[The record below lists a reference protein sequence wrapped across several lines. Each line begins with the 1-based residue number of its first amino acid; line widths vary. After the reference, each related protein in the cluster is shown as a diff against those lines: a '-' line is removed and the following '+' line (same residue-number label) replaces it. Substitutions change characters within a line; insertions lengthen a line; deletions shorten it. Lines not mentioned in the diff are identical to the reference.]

1 MKYISILGS
10 SGSIGTQALNF
21 IAQTK
26 NEFKVCGLTVNKNT
40 ELLKKQVL
48 KFKPEAVCIYD
59 DTYVEEFKTWAK
71 KEKIKIKVYTGVDGL
86 NKIATLPKVQTVL
99 SSVVGAIGIYPL
111 LEAINTGKN
120 IATANKE
127 ALVMAGNL
135 IMKKAKQKGVAIL
148 PVDSEH
154 SAIFQCIANNN
165 KKEIKRI
172 LLTASGGPFYKSQK
186 DFSKIT
192 VEEALNHPTWKMG
205 KKITIDSATLMN
217 KGLEAIEASVLF
229 DIPINKIDIV
239 IHPQSII
246 HSMVEFT
253 DGCVMAQ
260 MSNPDMTLPIQYA
273 LTYPNRTDCHIKPL
287 NLFDIQKLEFYKP
300 NFKKFECLNIAYNCA
315 GIGYSAPAVMSAAN
329 EVAVYSFINKKIKF
343 NEIPQTVKE
352 VLKKHK
358 LIKTNKIKDLIK
370 ADLWARQQATAI
382 IESKKR

>member
-21 IAQTK
+21 ISQTK
-26 NEFKVCGLTVNKNT
+26 NEFKVCGLTVNKNI

-59 DTYVEEFKTWAK
+59 DTYVEEFKTWAR
-71 KEKIKIKVYTGVDGL
+71 KEKIKIKVYTGIDGL
-86 NKIATLPKVQTVL
+86 NKIATLPKVQMVL

-111 LEAINTGKN
+111 LEAINAGKN

-287 NLFDIQKLEFYKP
+287 NLFDVQKLEFYKP

-315 GIGYSAPAVMSAAN
+315 GIGHSAPAVMSAAN
-329 EVAVYSFINKKIKF
+329 EIAVYSFINKKIKF
-343 NEIPQTVKE
+343 NEIPQIVKE

-370 ADLWARQQATAI
+370 VDLWARQQATVI

>member
-21 IAQTK
+21 ISQTK
-26 NEFKVCGLTVNKNT
+26 NEFKVCGLTVNKNI

-71 KEKIKIKVYTGVDGL
+71 KEKIKIKVYTGIDGL
-86 NKIATLPKVQTVL
+86 NKIATLPKVQMVL

-111 LEAINTGKN
+111 LEAINAGKN

-287 NLFDIQKLEFYKP
+287 NLFDVQKLEFYKP

-315 GIGYSAPAVMSAAN
+315 GIGHSAPAVMSAAN
-329 EVAVYSFINKKIKF
+329 EIAVYSFINKKIKF
-343 NEIPQTVKE
+343 NEIPQIVKE

-370 ADLWARQQATAI
+370 VDLWARQQATAT

>member
-21 IAQTK
+21 ISQTK
-26 NEFKVCGLTVNKNT
+26 NEFKVCGLTVNKNI

-71 KEKIKIKVYTGVDGL
+71 KEKIKIKVYTGIDGL
-86 NKIATLPKVQTVL
+86 NKIATLPKVQMVL

-111 LEAINTGKN
+111 LEAINAGKN

-287 NLFDIQKLEFYKP
+287 NLFDVQKLEFYKP

-315 GIGYSAPAVMSAAN
+315 GIGHSAPAVMSAAN
-329 EVAVYSFINKKIKF
+329 EIAVYSFINKKIKF
-343 NEIPQTVKE
+343 NEIPQIVKE

-370 ADLWARQQATAI
+370 VDLWARQQATVI

>member
-21 IAQTK
+21 ISQTK
-26 NEFKVCGLTVNKNT
+26 NEFKVCGLTVNKNI

-59 DTYVEEFKTWAK
+59 DTYVEEFKTWAR
-71 KEKIKIKVYTGVDGL
+71 KEKIKIKVYTGIDGL

-111 LEAINTGKN
+111 LEAINAGKN

-287 NLFDIQKLEFYKP
+287 NLFDVQKLEFYKP

-315 GIGYSAPAVMSAAN
+315 GIGHSAPAVMSAAN
-329 EVAVYSFINKKIKF
+329 EIAVYSFINKKIKF
-343 NEIPQTVKE
+343 NEIPQIVKE

-370 ADLWARQQATAI
+370 VDLWARQQATVI

>member
-21 IAQTK
+21 ISKTK
-26 NEFKVCGLTVNKNT
+26 NEFKVCGLSVNKNLK
-40 ELLKKQVL
+40 LLKEQVL
-48 KFKPEAVCIYD
+48 KFKPEAVCIQ
-59 DTYVEEFKTWAK
+59 DTTSFENFKLWAK
-71 KEKIKIKVYTGVDGL
+71 KEKLKIKIYTGLDGL
-86 NKIATLPKVQTVL
+86 NKIATLPKVDMVL

-111 LEAINTGKN
+111 LEAIDAGKD

-127 ALVMAGNL
+127 ALVMAGSL
-135 IMKKAKQKGVAIL
+135 IMKRAKQKGVKIL

-154 SAIFQCIANNN
+154 SAIFQCIGNN
-165 KKEIKRI
+165 KKREIKRI
-172 LLTASGGPFYKSQK
+172 LLTASGGPFYRTKK

-205 KKITIDSATLMN
+205 RKITIDSATLMN

-273 LTYPNRTDCHIKPL
+273 LTYPNRTSCNIKPL
-287 NLFDIQKLEFYKP
+287 NLFEVNRLEFYKP
-300 NFKKFECLNIAYNCA
+300 DFKRFECLNIAYNCA
-315 GIGYSAPAVMSAAN
+315 KIGYSAPAVMSAAN
-329 EVAVYSFINKKIKF
+329 EVAVNSFINKKIKF
-343 NEIPQTVKE
+343 NEIPKILKA

-370 ADLWARQQATAI
+370 ADTWARKQTLAI
-382 IESKKR
+382 IESKKN

>member
-26 NEFKVCGLTVNKNT
+26 NEFKVCGLTINKNI
-40 ELLKKQVL
+40 ELLKEQVL
-48 KFKPEAVCIYD
+48 KFKPEAVCVYD
-59 DTYVEEFKTWAK
+59 ETAFEEFKVWAK
-71 KEKIKIKVYTGVDGL
+71 QKKLKLKIYCGLDGL

-99 SSVVGAIGIYPL
+99 SSVVGSIGIYPL
-111 LEAINTGKN
+111 IEAINAKKT

-135 IMKKAKQKGVAIL
+135 IMKKAKQKGVSIL

-154 SAIFQCIANNN
+154 SAIFQCIGNHSN
-165 KKEIKRI
+165 KEIKRI
-172 LLTASGGPFYKSQK
+172 LLTASGGPFYKTQK

-229 DIPINKIDIV
+229 NIPINKIDIV

-273 LTYPNRTDCHIKPL
+273 LTYPNRTNCYIKLL
-287 NLFDIQKLEFYKP
+287 NLFDVAKLEFYKP
-300 NFKKFECLNIAYNCA
+300 DVSKFECLKIAYDCA
-315 GIGYSAPAVMSAAN
+315 NKGYSAPAVMSAAN
-329 EVAVYSFINKKIKF
+329 EVAVYSFINKKITFDKIP
-343 NEIPQTVKE
+343 EIVKK
-352 VLKKHK
+352 VLKEHK

-370 ADLWARQQATAI
+370 ADLWARQKAAAI
-382 IESKKR
+382 IESKKI

>member
-21 IAQTK
+21 ISQTK
-26 NEFKVCGLTVNKNT
+26 NEFKVCGLTVNKNI

-59 DTYVEEFKTWAK
+59 DTYVEEFKTWAR
-71 KEKIKIKVYTGVDGL
+71 KEKIKIKVYTGIDGL

-111 LEAINTGKN
+111 LEAINAGKN

-287 NLFDIQKLEFYKP
+287 NLFDVQKLEFYKP

-315 GIGYSAPAVMSAAN
+315 GIGHSAPAVMSAAN
-329 EVAVYSFINKKIKF
+329 EIAVYSFINKKIKF
-343 NEIPQTVKE
+343 NEIPQIVKE